1 MELGHDYRVNKRWGS
16 IIAIWAIVAILAT
29 VAATSLS
36 FDHAITWFGAI
47 LAGSTATVSLIHLF
61 RAKPEGIVREVIY
74 VGGGSYLILA
84 VASVYLFVRG

>member
-1 MELGHDYRVNKRWGS
+1 MNKRWGS
-16 IIAIWAIVAILAT
+16 IITIWAIVAILAT

-36 FDHAITWFGAI
+36 FDYAITWFGAI

-61 RAKPEGIVREVIY
+61 RAKPEGIVREIIY